1 MAARFKILHTADTH
15 IGAELPRKPRRSGPR
30 RGDDFVDAL
39 NRVLALARSE
49 NVNLVIHAG
58 DLFDSHCP
66 SSSAMLAAVLP
77 IRRLADDG
85 IPILIVPG
93 NHERCLLPESPFL
106 IHPNILLVD
115 KPITLTIPSGD
126 TRVAVSAIPC
136 IHHGG
141 RESFTAAL
149 ELTGWKNHA
158 ADVRVL
164 AVHQAFDTAVCGPA
178 NFRFP
183 ATHADVVSRAHI
195 PSEFNYVAAGHIPR
209 HQKLRPAD
217 RLPPE
222 IVYAGSPDRITFAE
236 KDEPKGC
243 VLIELHATGLNHR
256 FIEHAVRPMSVWPI
270 ALSGMDRAW
279 MLAEME
285 KIVTGLAPH
294 AIAQIRVGGVIDR
307 AQFSGLRL
315 RQIVESLRPDA
326 IVQTSFRGI
335 DFADPSSDRTIAP
348 TSASA
353 FDVLEP
359 RPARIYSATPT
370 NLRAL
375 PKSRGVYAM
384 YDGDGR
390 LLYIGKATDLRA
402 RARTHLGDASATNY
416 FSGWTRQV
424 ARLESLLVSED
435 DDALRIEAALI
446 SRHRPPFNWVGT

>member
-15 IGAELPRKPRRSGPR
+15 IGAELPRRPRLPGRR

-39 NRVLALARSE
+39 NRVLAVARGE

-58 DLFDSHCP
+58 DLFDNHCP
-66 SSSAMLAAVLP
+66 SSSAVLAAVLP

-106 IHPNILLVD
+106 IHPNIFLVD
-115 KPITLTIPSGD
+115 KPMTLTFFSGD

-136 IHHGG
+136 IHHDG

-158 ADVRVL
+158 ADARIL

-178 NFRFP
+178 DYRFP
-183 ATHADVVSRAHI
+183 ATHADVVSRSQI
-195 PSEFNYVAAGHIPR
+195 PSEFNYVAAGHVHR

-217 RLPPE
+217 RLTPE
-222 IVYAGSPDRITFAE
+222 IVYAGSPDRIMFAE

-243 VLIELHATGLNHR
+243 VLIELNATGLNHR
-256 FIEHAVRPMSVWPI
+256 FIEHTVRPMSVWPI
-270 ALSGMDRAW
+270 ALSGANRTW
-279 MLAEME
+279 MLAEIE
-285 KIVTGLAPH
+285 KIVTALPPN

-315 RQIVESLRPDA
+315 RQFVDSLRHDV
-326 IVQTSFRGI
+326 IVQISFRGI
-335 DFADPSSDRTIAP
+335 DFTDPTADPTNAP
-348 TSASA
+348 ASASA
-353 FDVLEP
+353 FDTLEP

-416 FSGWTRQV
+416 FCGWTSQV
-424 ARLESLLVSED
+424 ARLETLLVSRD

-446 SRHRPPFNWVGT
+446 ACHRPPFNWVGT